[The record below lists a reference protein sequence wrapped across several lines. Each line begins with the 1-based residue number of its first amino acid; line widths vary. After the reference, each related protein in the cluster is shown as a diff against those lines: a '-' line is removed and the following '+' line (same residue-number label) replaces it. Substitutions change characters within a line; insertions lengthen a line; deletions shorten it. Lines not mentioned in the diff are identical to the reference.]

1 MAPLGRLHAP
11 WRAVGGER
19 LDDFTRQ
26 KKRRAGVAI
35 RPILAAHLEDARVDA
50 GRPASDDPSLV
61 ADANR
66 LAWGE

>member
-1 MAPLGRLHAP
+1 MAPLERPHAP
-11 WRAVGGER
+11 RRAVGGER

-35 RPILAAHLEDARVDA
+35 RSILAAHLEDARVDA